1 MFVVKVLGGL
11 TIESTDGVVP
21 AGALQRRR
29 LSLLAVLALAGER
42 GLSRDR
48 IQAYLWPESD
58 SARARHA
65 LDQLLD
71 GTRRELGHESVASSA
86 TELRLNPHVARADVW
101 AFDEAVREE
110 RWEDAASL
118 YAGPVLNGV
127 HLADSEELEFWTDA
141 ARMQRQQDHLRALD
155 ELAKAASQR
164 GDAMQAVRW
173 RRRQAAVDPLSVPIA
188 LDLMRALDAAD
199 DRAGALRHARL
210 YQQLVTT
217 TLQVEPDSEVG
228 ALAAAIAGPRSG
240 HDNETFSLAPNV
252 LAVSDNSGGQSMSE
266 FPPPAG
272 STVATR
278 QIRSWR
284 SRVGRKGAVVVGLSA
299 FAVVFLARSQFHRS
313 LSASPAARG
322 AEQSA
327 DNRASRVNQTSDAE
341 ARSLY
346 RRARA
351 LWEKRTKT
359 PLEEAVVPFR
369 QATERDPGYAAAYAG
384 LAQSYAMLGYFGFG
398 PADAMFPKARAAAL
412 RALELDP
419 QAGDAYAA
427 LGQALAWEHEWARSE
442 AAYSQAIRLMPGD
455 ATAHQWYALLLA
467 YLGRA
472 REAAVHTGHASQ
484 LDPLSVQVN
493 NMHGMMLYYAGDTDG
508 ALRQYANTV
517 DAEPDSAWVR
527 QNPWVLANFSRVAAV
542 AGRHALAVRLAERA
556 VEVVPGHPRPLI
568 DLAYAHV
575 VAGKP
580 DSARASFARA
590 DSTHPHYA
598 VYRAMLHGLL
608 GEPNEA
614 FVWFERVNE
623 WPLPSLVTLNC
634 EPRLAGLRADPRF
647 EGIRQRLHLPRSSNS
662 LVSSDRAHAQR

>member
-11 TIESTDGVVP
+11 TIESTDRLVP

-29 LSLLAVLALAGER
+29 LSLLALLALAGER

-48 IQAYLWPESD
+48 IEAYLWPESD

-65 LDQLLD
+65 LDQLLY
-71 GTRRELGHESVASSA
+71 GTRREIGYESVASSA
-86 TELRLNPHVARADVW
+86 TDLRLNPRVVRADIW

-110 RWEDAASL
+110 RWEDAVRL

-127 HLADSEELEFWTDA
+127 HLEDSSELELWIDA
-141 ARMQRQQDHLRALD
+141 ARMQRQQDQLGALD

-164 GDAMQAVRW
+164 GDATHAVRW
-173 RRRQAAVDPLSVPIA
+173 RRRQAAADPLSVPIA

-199 DRAGALRHARL
+199 DRTGALQHARL

-217 TLQVEPDSEVG
+217 TLQVEPDSEVA
-228 ALAAAIAGPRSG
+228 ALAAAIAGPSTG
-240 HDNETFSLAPNV
+240 HDNETFSPAPNV
-252 LAVSDNSGGQSMSE
+252 FAVSDNGDGQSSPQ

-272 STVATR
+272 STGATR
-278 QIRSWR
+278 ETRSWR
-284 SRVGRKGAVVVGLSA
+284 SHVGRKSAVVVGLSA
-299 FAVVFLARSQFHRS
+299 FAAVFLARSQPHPS
-313 LSASPAARG
+313 LSATPAARG

-327 DNRASRVNQTSDAE
+327 DRASRVNQTSDAE

-346 RRARA
+346 LHARS
-351 LWEKRTKT
+351 LWEKRTRA
-359 PLEEAVVPFR
+359 PLEEAVVLFR
-369 QATERDPGYAAAYAG
+369 QATERDPGYGAAYAG

-442 AAYSQAIRLMPGD
+442 TAYSQAIRLMPGD

-472 REAAVHTGHASQ
+472 REAAVHTGHASR

-527 QNPWVLANFSRVAAV
+527 QNPWVLANFSRVAAA

-568 DLAYAHV
+568 DLAYAYV

-598 VYRAMLHGLL
+598 VYRAVLHGLL

-634 EPRLAGLRADPRF
+634 EPRLAALRADPRF
-647 EGIRQRLHLPRSSNS
+647 EKIRQRLNLPVR
-662 LVSSDRAHAQR
+662 

>member
-11 TIESTDGVVP
+11 TIESTDGLVP
-21 AGALQRRR
+21 TGALQRRR
-29 LSLLAVLALAGER
+29 LGLLALLALAGER

-48 IQAYLWPESD
+48 IEAYLWPESD
-58 SARARHA
+58 RARARHA
-65 LDQLLD
+65 LDQLLY
-71 GTRRELGHESVASSA
+71 GTRRELGYESVGSSG
-86 TELRLNPHVARADVW
+86 TDLRLNPRVVRADIC

-110 RWEDAASL
+110 RWEDAVRL

-127 HLADSEELEFWTDA
+127 HLEDSSELELWIDA
-141 ARMQRQQDHLRALD
+141 ARMQRHQDQLGALD
-155 ELAKAASQR
+155 ALARAASRR
-164 GDAMQAVRW
+164 GDVMETVRW
-173 RRRQAAVDPLSVPIA
+173 RRRQAAVDPLSGPIA

-199 DRAGALRHARL
+199 DRAGALQHARL

-217 TLQVEPDSEVG
+217 TLQVEPDSEVA
-228 ALAAAIAGPRSG
+228 ALAAVIAGPSIG
-240 HDNETFSLAPNV
+240 HDYEAFSPAPNV
-252 LAVSDNSGGQSMSE
+252 FAVSDLRDGQSMSA
-266 FPPPAG
+266 PSG

-278 QIRSWR
+278 DTPPWR
-284 SRVGRKGAVVVGLSA
+284 FRVGRTGAVVVGLSA
-299 FAVVFLARSQFHRS
+299 FAAVFLARSQSHPS
-313 LSASPAARG
+313 LSARPAARG
-322 AEQSA
+322 AVQSA

-341 ARSLY
+341 ARALY
-346 RRARA
+346 LRARA

-359 PLEEAVVPFR
+359 PLEEAVVLFR

-442 AAYSQAIRLMPGD
+442 VAYSQAIRLMPGD
-455 ATAHQWYALLLA
+455 PTAHQWYALLLA

-527 QNPWVLANFSRVAAV
+527 QNPWVLANFSRVAAA

-568 DLAYAHV
+568 DLAYAYV
-575 VAGKP
+575 VAGEP

-598 VYRAMLHGLL
+598 VYRAVLHGLL

-634 EPRLAGLRADPRF
+634 EPRLAGLRADARF
-647 EGIRQRLHLPRSSNS
+647 ERIRQRLHLPLR
-662 LVSSDRAHAQR
+662 

>member
-11 TIESTDGVVP
+11 TIESTDGLVP

-29 LSLLAVLALAGER
+29 LSLLALLALAGER

-48 IQAYLWPESD
+48 IEAYLWPESD

-65 LDQLLD
+65 LDQLLY
-71 GTRRELGHESVASSA
+71 GTRREIGYDSVASSA
-86 TELRLNPHVARADVW
+86 TDLRLNPRVVRADIW
-101 AFDEAVREE
+101 AFDEAVREK
-110 RWEDAASL
+110 RWEDAVSL

-127 HLADSEELEFWTDA
+127 HLEDSSELELWIDA
-141 ARMQRQQDHLRALD
+141 ARMQRQQDQLGALD

-164 GDAMQAVRW
+164 GDLMHAVRW
-173 RRRQAAVDPLSVPIA
+173 RRRQAAADPLSVPIA

-199 DRAGALRHARL
+199 DRTGAIQHARL

-217 TLQVEPDSEVG
+217 TLQVEPDSEVA
-228 ALAAAIAGPRSG
+228 ALAAAIARPSTG
-240 HDNETFSLAPNV
+240 HHNETFSPAPNV
-252 LAVSDNSGGQSMSE
+252 FAVSDNGDGQLSPQ
-266 FPPPAG
+266 FPAPAG
-272 STVATR
+272 STRLRRET
-278 QIRSWR
+278 RSWR
-284 SRVGRKGAVVVGLSA
+284 AHVGRKSAVVVGLSA
-299 FAVVFLARSQFHRS
+299 FAAVFLARSLSQPS
-313 LSASPAARG
+313 LSASPAARD

-327 DNRASRVNQTSDAE
+327 DNRASRMNQTSDAE

-346 RRARA
+346 LRARS
-351 LWEKRTKT
+351 LWEKRTKA
-359 PLEEAVVPFR
+359 PLEEAVVLFR
-369 QATERDPGYAAAYAG
+369 QATERDPGYGAAYAG

-472 REAAVHTGHASQ
+472 REAAVHTGHASR

-527 QNPWVLANFSRVAAV
+527 QNPWVLANFSRVAAA

-568 DLAYAHV
+568 DLAYAYV

-598 VYRAMLHGLL
+598 VYRAVLHGLL

-614 FVWFERVNE
+614 FVWFARVNE

-634 EPRLAGLRADPRF
+634 EPRLAALRADPRF
-647 EGIRQRLHLPRSSNS
+647 EKIRQRLNLPVR
-662 LVSSDRAHAQR
+662 